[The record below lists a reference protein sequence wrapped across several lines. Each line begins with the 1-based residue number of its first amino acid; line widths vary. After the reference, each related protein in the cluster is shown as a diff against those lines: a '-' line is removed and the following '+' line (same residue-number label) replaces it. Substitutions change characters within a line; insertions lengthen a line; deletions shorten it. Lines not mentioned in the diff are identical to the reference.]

1 MNNDKSQPEK
11 PELPPDPFPDDA
23 FLDSPVTGRTLL
35 AVANLVAQDIDKPV
49 TTRAFLE
56 AGPLPSRGSTVSM
69 MRQRWTTAR
78 VSASASGT
86 WLSGGHISNFIRLA
100 VRSRK
105 NSAK

>member
-56 AGPLPSRGSTVSM
+56 AVAIAVQGINGLDDE
-69 MRQRWTTAR
+69 TAMDYCT
-78 VSASASGT
+78 G
-86 WLSGGHISNFIRLA
+86 LGIRL
-100 VRSRK
+100 RDM
-105 NSAK
+105 AKRRPYL